1 MATKSFK
8 IGEYAIGGI
17 IKVDINGKVIQVK
30 ALDYY
35 SKNEVMSGSVMS
47 DEYDAK
53 RKLDNFLHELTSSY
67 YAGKVMEWIESKVEI
82 RNPYGWH

>member
-82 RNPYGWH
+82 RNPYDWY